1 MTAGPTTCEKGQFSL
16 NKYKSM
22 VEGSLD
28 ISDFILDIKLTI
40 IWKGDGIKIQCVLNV
55 VTLYSTALKTSSVRL
70 ICKLRQ

>member
-40 IWKGDGIKIQCVLNV
+40 IWKGDGIKIHECCY
-55 VTLYSTALKTSSVRL
+55 TLLYCSKDFFCT
-70 ICKLRQ
+70 INM